1 MNEVWIGVDVSKQS
15 FDVAAR
21 PGDES
26 WSEQNNQAG
35 IKALIRR
42 LKRLSPKRIVLEATG
57 GYEYE
62 LALRLSKAGLPVAV
76 VNPRQVR
83 DFARAVGK
91 LAKADPIDAKIL
103 SHFAE
108 AVKPPCR
115 LVKDPKLDDL
125 NQLVTRHRQLV
136 EMIVAERNRRM
147 SLRGDAQSDID
158 VTVRFLQGRLKQ
170 VDERL
175 KTLIDNHPHWNCTA
189 ELLISVP
196 GVGPVLISS
205 LIAELP
211 ELGTINRKQIASL
224 VGVAPFNNDSGKS
237 RGRRHIWGGRAH
249 LRALLYM
256 SVIAGLRFNQTIRS
270 FYQHSRHSGKPAKVA
285 CMRKLLVQLN
295 AMVKSAQTWNT
306 HLLSGVPLEDLA
318 AKTNRIILDLQMNAK
333 ANSGHLSLSR
343 SK

>member
-1 MNEVWIGVDVSKQS
+1 MHEVWVGVDVSKQS
-15 FDVAAR
+15 LDVAVR

-26 WSEQNNQAG
+26 WSEQNSQAG
-35 IKALIRR
+35 IKILTRR
-42 LKRLSPKRIVLEATG
+42 LKKLAPQRIVLEATG

-62 LALRLSKAGLPVAV
+62 LALRLSKAKLPVAV

-83 DFARAVGK
+83 NFARAVGK
-91 LAKADPIDAKIL
+91 LAKTDPIDAKIL

-115 LVKDPKLDDL
+115 LVKDSKLDEVD
-125 NQLVTRHRQLV
+125 QLVTRHRQLV

-147 SLRGDAQSDID
+147 SLRGEAQNDID
-158 VTVRFLQGRLKQ
+158 VTIRFLQGRLQK

-175 KTLIDNHPHWNCTA
+175 KTLIDKNPEWNRKA
-189 ELLISVP
+189 ALLKSVP
-196 GVGPVLISS
+196 AVGPVLISS

-256 SVIAGLRFNQTIRS
+256 AVLRVFVSTR
-270 FYQHSRHSGKPAKVA
+270 
-285 CMRKLLVQLN
+285 
-295 AMVKSAQTWNT
+295 
-306 HLLSGVPLEDLA
+306 
-318 AKTNRIILDLQMNAK
+318 
-333 ANSGHLSLSR
+333 
-343 SK
+343 

>member
-1 MNEVWIGVDVSKQS
+1 MNEVWVGVDVSKQS
-15 FDVAAR
+15 LDVAVR

-26 WSEQNNQAG
+26 WSEQNSPAG
-35 IKALIRR
+35 IKALTRK
-42 LKRLSPKRIVLEATG
+42 LKKLAPQRIVLEATG

-62 LALRLSKAGLPVAV
+62 LALRLSKAKLPLAV

-91 LAKADPIDAKIL
+91 LAKTDPIDARIL

-115 LVKDPKLDDL
+115 LVKDSKLDEVD
-125 NQLVTRHRQLV
+125 QLVTRHRQLV

-147 SLRGDAQSDID
+147 SLRGDAQNDID
-158 VTVRFLQGRLKQ
+158 VTICFLQGRLHQ

-175 KTLIDNHPHWNCTA
+175 KTLIDKNPEWNRKA
-189 ELLISVP
+189 SLLKSVP

-237 RGRRHIWGGRAH
+237 RGRRHIWGGGRTCVLSCTWRSSRDFDSTQRSGASTSTCVNPASQPKWPWSPACASSLFNSTPWSSL
-249 LRALLYM
+249 LRLGMRISFLPCLRRILL
-256 SVIAGLRFNQTIRS
+256 
-270 FYQHSRHSGKPAKVA
+270 
-285 CMRKLLVQLN
+285 
-295 AMVKSAQTWNT
+295 
-306 HLLSGVPLEDLA
+306 
-318 AKTNRIILDLQMNAK
+318 
-333 ANSGHLSLSR
+333 
-343 SK
+343 

>member
-15 FDVAAR
+15 LDVAVR

-26 WSEQNNQAG
+26 WSEPNSRAG
-35 IKALIRR
+35 IKALTRR
-42 LKRLSPKRIVLEATG
+42 LKKLSPQRIVLEATG

-91 LAKADPIDAKIL
+91 LAKTDPIDAKIL

-115 LVKDPKLDDL
+115 LVKDPKLDELD
-125 NQLVTRHRQLV
+125 QMVTRHRQLV

-147 SLRGDAQSDID
+147 SLRGDVQNDID
-158 VTVRFLQGRLKQ
+158 VTIRFLQGRLKQ

-175 KTLIDNHPHWNCTA
+175 KALIDKDPEWNRKA
-189 ELLISVP
+189 ALLNSVP

-211 ELGTINRKQIASL
+211 ELGMINRKQIASL
-224 VGVAPFNNDSGKS
+224 VGVAPFNKDSGKS

-256 SVIAGLRFNQTIRS
+256 AVIAGLRFNSTIRS
-270 FYQHSRHSGKPAKVA
+270 FYQHLRQSGKPAKVALVA

-295 AMVKSAQTWNT
+295 AMAKASQTWNA
-306 HLLSGVPLEDLA
+306 HLPTPELLA
-318 AKTNRIILDLQMNAK
+318 TATLATAESQT
-333 ANSGHLSLSR
+333 
-343 SK
+343 

>member
-1 MNEVWIGVDVSKQS
+1 MDEVWIGVDVSKQS
-15 FDVAAR
+15 LDVAAR

-26 WSEQNNQAG
+26 CSVQNSQAG

-42 LKRLSPKRIVLEATG
+42 LKRLSPQRIVLEATG

-91 LAKADPIDAKIL
+91 LAKTDPIDAKIL

-125 NQLVTRHRQLV
+125 DQLVTRHRQLV

-147 SLRGDAQSDID
+147 SLRGDAQNDID
-158 VTVRFLQGRLKQ
+158 ATIRFLQGRLKQ

-175 KTLIDNHPHWNCTA
+175 KTLIHNHPHWNRTA
-189 ELLISVP
+189 ELLRSVP

-224 VGVAPFNNDSGKS
+224 VGLAPFNNDSGKS
-237 RGRRHIWGGRAH
+237 QGRRHIWGGRAH

-270 FYQHSRHSGKPAKVA
+270 FYQHLRHSGKPAKVALVA

-306 HLLSGVPLEDLA
+306 HLLSVVPLEDLA
-318 AKTNRIILDLQMNAK
+318 AKPTA
-333 ANSGHLSLSR
+333 
-343 SK
+343 